1 MGNQPKTEQ
10 AEKNLFMKMTALRG
24 KNRVSLTVPAA
35 AALLPPQ
42 LYDLRG
48 STGQRYVWTC
58 AGSLRSAGWVWES
71 DSFDSEWYWS
81 KCHLEADAQGGPEV
95 VQA

>member
-1 MGNQPKTEQ
+1 MLRGFLTYGIKDWGGPQIQCFLHKATIKLKGVKGESRHSSAMGNQPKTEQ

-48 STGQRYVWTC
+48 STGQR
-58 AGSLRSAGWVWES
+58 
-71 DSFDSEWYWS
+71 
-81 KCHLEADAQGGPEV
+81 
-95 VQA
+95 